1 MPAFRAP
8 SLLYAYSA
16 PKTPWYASEGYTL
29 KNQGPAWLNAG
40 AEDVGEI
47 CNTCCSL
54 LTGTNAEVSAEQ
66 NPPIIYFTLSAL
78 ISLFPAL
85 EAVLGSHIPSSK
97 ISWIGRP
104 FTPPSAW
111 ISSTAISMASF
122 TERPKS
128 ATCHVKG
135 RTTPTLIG
143 VFTCFSLISAPQ
155 PARASTAT
163 SRQSIMMCLICSVFI
178 VPTSPVWDSLRQT
191 FNEKIYINYL

>member
-78 ISLFPAL
+78 IS
-85 EAVLGSHIPSSK
+85 
-97 ISWIGRP
+97 
-104 FTPPSAW
+104 
-111 ISSTAISMASF
+111 STAISIASF

-128 ATCHVKG
+128 ATCPVNG

-163 SRQSIMMCLICSVFI
+163 SRQSIMMCLICLVFI
-178 VPTSPVWDSLRQT
+178 VPTSPSRGLFEADVQRE
-191 FNEKIYINYL
+191 NIYKLPINYIDISNYL